1 MVSRAFQLDLSTKV
15 NHLST
20 QARTLL
26 SAVVADCA
34 AHPRTVVMNQA
45 DRRADK
51 LVHASADRL
60 LVVSGGTVV
69 EDFPTD
75 DA

>member
-1 MVSRAFQLDLSTKV
+1 
-15 NHLST
+15 
-20 QARTLL
+20 
-26 SAVVADCA
+26 
-34 AHPRTVVMNQA
+34 MNQA

>member
-1 MVSRAFQLDLSTKV
+1 MQ
-15 NHLST
+15 
-20 QARTLL
+20 TL
-26 SAVVADCA
+26 VADCA

-45 DRRADK
+45 DRRADN

-60 LVVSGGTVV
+60 LVVSGGTIVG
-69 EDFPTD
+69 DFPTD